1 MNRRKLRDN
10 RAVII
15 NTKTFSNPNID
26 PSDDDVKT
34 ALSNIGI
41 HAVARQQAAEH
52 AMFSKI
58 EAKEI
63 VDSITRNP
71 KSNAK

>member
-1 MNRRKLRDN
+1 MSE
-10 RAVII
+10 

-26 PSDDDVKT
+26 PSDDDVKD

-52 AMFSKI
+52 AMFNAMFSKI

-63 VDSITRNP
+63 TKEIADSITRNP
-71 KSNAK
+71 KPNDK